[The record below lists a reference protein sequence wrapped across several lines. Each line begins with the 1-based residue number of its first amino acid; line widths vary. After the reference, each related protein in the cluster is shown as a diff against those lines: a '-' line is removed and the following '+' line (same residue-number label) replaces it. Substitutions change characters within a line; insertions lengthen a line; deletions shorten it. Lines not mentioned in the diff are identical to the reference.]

1 MVAVC
6 VAGASVLQWSVVAG
20 RGYLEVARW
29 GRAPVRL
36 HWTLPLGALVF
47 CQGRFAPGAILGF
60 VLLVLVHEVGHA
72 FVVRRHRLRVLAID
86 VHALGGVCTW
96 SGEASPVARARIAW
110 GGVNAQLVAF
120 GIAVLALWTLGSPTT
135 AFSADLASAFTKMNG
150 WMIALNLLPVPPLDG
165 AEAWKLPGLL
175 RARARARA
183 ARAVKESAS
192 SARAAASRTLALLD
206 DADRDVPPATA
217 AAVDQKL
224 RELAATPSADRASAS
239 RPDDDPSRRN

>member
-6 VAGASVLQWSVVAG
+6 VAGASVLQWGVVAG
-20 RGYLEVARW
+20 RGYFEVARW
-29 GRAPVRL
+29 RGAPVRL

-72 FVVRRHRLRVLAID
+72 LVVRRHRLRVLAID

-96 SGEASPVARARIAW
+96 TGQASPLARARIAW

-120 GIAVLALWTLGSPTT
+120 GVAVLALWTLGEPTT
-135 AFSADLASAFTKMNG
+135 PFSADLAYAFTTMNG
-150 WMIALNLLPVPPLDG
+150 WMMALNLLPVPPLDG

-175 RARARARA
+175 RARARTRSARA
-183 ARAVKESAS
+183 AKESAS
-192 SARAAASRTLALLD
+192 AARASAARTIAFLD
-206 DADRDVPPATA
+206 DADRDVSAATA
-217 AAVDQKL
+217 EAVDARL
-224 RELAATPSADRASAS
+224 RELAGAS
-239 RPDDDPSRRN
+239 RGKADDDPSRKN